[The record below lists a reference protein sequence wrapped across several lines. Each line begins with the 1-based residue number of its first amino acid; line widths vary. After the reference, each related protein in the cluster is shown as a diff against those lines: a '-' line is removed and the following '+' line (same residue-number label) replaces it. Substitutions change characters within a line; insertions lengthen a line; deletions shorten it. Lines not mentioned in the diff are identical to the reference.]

1 MSVKKSRNEAT
12 WEMIAFGQLYMD
24 LIWFGKS
31 AFNAEVPR
39 TLVLHY
45 IQKEGNWYKIM
56 IQGLNSDW
64 NDFYFLPQL
73 KSSELQQI
81 SALCFLMS
89 MVMFQTSQVGKGD
102 WAEQDMTSG
111 SAVPTWANQGN
122 LCFWT
127 KGNVLL
133 LIHWRWVCL
142 ILPCTL
148 NA

>member
-1 MSVKKSRNEAT
+1 MSIKKSRNEAT
-12 WEMIAFGQLYMD
+12 WEVTALGQLYVD

-45 IQKEGNWYKIM
+45 IQNEGNGYKIM

-64 NDFYFLPQL
+64 NDFYFLPQM

-89 MVMFQTSQVGKGD
+89 MLRFQTSQVGKGD
-102 WAEQDMTSG
+102 
-111 SAVPTWANQGN
+111 
-122 LCFWT
+122 
-127 KGNVLL
+127 
-133 LIHWRWVCL
+133 
-142 ILPCTL
+142 
-148 NA
+148 